1 MNVPVPRYIREY
13 AAAIRRTK
21 QAEYEELH
29 KRKILLD
36 IDEIEKILSQV
47 EKGLITYTEAIKELL
62 AIDTRQ
68 Y

>member
-1 MNVPVPRYIREY
+1 MNIPVPRYIREY

-21 QAEYEELH
+21 QTEYEELH
-29 KRKILLD
+29 KSEIRLD
-36 IDEIEKILSQV
+36 IGQIEVILDHT